1 MADME
6 QILDDYLNH
15 LLSEYKKQPV
25 FIDPWDQT
33 NDELK
38 QD

>member
-15 LLSEYKKQPV
+15 LLSEYEQPK
-25 FIDPWDQT
+25 FIDPWDQP